1 MACYIN
7 IENRYRC
14 ASLRERQMHHVWAA
28 TAAAVVSVGA
38 TAVSAGMQAS
48 AASKAGKAQAA
59 AQKKATRQEKK
70 ALKGFTKGQQQIEA
84 DLGQVQAPVF
94 NLGQDIAGARD
105 ISDFYR
111 RQQELALGPN
121 AALGRQEA
129 YELGRQQ
136 LAELARMTAGE
147 YSQAD
152 VQKLQRTA
160 AESGI
165 PINIQTAGKGMGVPQ
180 VGQAEFLRNLGML
193 PIQYKQLAFQYAPQ
207 VQNTMMGW
215 VGAARNFLTQDVL
228 DVSKTSLAYQ
238 MGGADVGLKK
248 AGIRSDL
255 LAAQYGAQLG
265 QTERGLARQ
274 QEQTATSLAR
284 EQQFAQTLGEMG
296 QTVSSAGSAF
306 SSAYDKYKTA
316 KLGST
321 PQFSSLAAA
330 QQAAPYT
337 GAFSQIQGMGYVP
350 RATAV

>member
-1 MACYIN
+1 
-7 IENRYRC
+7 
-14 ASLRERQMHHVWAA
+14 MHHVWAA

-70 ALKGFTKGQQQIEA
+70 ALRGFTQGQQQIEA
-84 DLGQVQAPVF
+84 DLGQVQMPVF
-94 NLGQDIAGARD
+94 SPGQDIAVAGD

-152 VQKLQRTA
+152 VQRLQRTA

-193 PIQYKQLAFQYAPQ
+193 PIQYKQMAFQYAPQ

-215 VGAARNFLTQDVL
+215 VGAASNFLTAQPL
-228 DVSKTSLAYQ
+228 DVSRMSLAYQ

-255 LAAQYGAQLG
+255 LAAQYGAQTG
-265 QTERGLARQ
+265 QAQRGLTRQ
-274 QEQTATSLAR
+274 QEQAATTLAR

-306 SSAYDKYKTA
+306 GSAYDKYKTA
-316 KLGST
+316 KLAGGGIVT
-321 PQFSSLAAA
+321 GYGGQQYAPQTSATGGQYYSAIG
-330 QQAAPYT
+330 
-337 GAFSQIQGMGYVP
+337 GAFK
-350 RATAV
+350 